1 MASPCRVSGLVMSE
15 VRVRSQT
22 MGRLGGGASS
32 PPARREWLGGRE
44 GFEWQ
49 GQWVGRREGLLEG
62 GRRPGQ
68 EREGQR
74 GVRELD
80 GRSKTNMREGQ
91 GGRAHS
97 HTREWRSRE
106 WQVRDINLLVLPQL
120 GKQICV

>member
-1 MASPCRVSGLVMSE
+1 MSE

-32 PPARREWLGGRE
+32 PTARREWQGGRE

-49 GQWVGRREGLLEG
+49 GQQGGRREGLLEG
-62 GRRPGQ
+62 GRGPGQ
-68 EREGQR
+68 ERERQR

-80 GRSKTNMREGQ
+80 GRSKTNRREGQ

-97 HTREWRSRE
+97 PPREWRPRE
-106 WQVRDINLLVLPQL
+106 WQVRYI
-120 GKQICV
+120 